1 MPNFQP
7 SSAVNFTGNINNV
20 SAVDVIDTYNN
31 FNSNNDSNNSS
42 PTSPTVYPGGGGV
55 DHTINTDGSANISF
69 EWQYSPSTN
78 PISANNIDGF
88 IVYVKIADNNNIYS
102 FGTSPESETTY
113 TVDSSKREVI
123 LSGVPANKYYHF
135 GVRAYRSVYSNVN
148 SNGVLLSNIVKTRG
162 AGESPAYLPSGTV
175 AFGGN
180 ITGTIND
187 ISAVDVGV
195 GTTTGTGSNLIS
207 NSDYTSS
214 MTAVNGYNPN
224 SANITE
230 GITYASV
237 NSPSWTTNSYI
248 LKSGSTQNLYVKQ
261 ESPVSGGDNAIGIDI
276 YPCSINST
284 AVKIPVVAGETYCFS
299 AYTQAHRAKT
309 AVGIVFYNAS
319 DTGLSYPES
328 SLV

>member
-7 SSAVNFTGNINNV
+7 SSAVNFTGNVNNV
-20 SAVDVIDTYNN
+20 SAID
-31 FNSNNDSNNSS
+31 
-42 PTSPTVYPGGGGV
+42 
-55 DHTINTDGSANISF
+55 I
-69 EWQYSPSTN
+69 
-78 PISANNIDGF
+78 
-88 IVYVKIADNNNIYS
+88 
-102 FGTSPESETTY
+102 
-113 TVDSSKREVI
+113 
-123 LSGVPANKYYHF
+123 
-135 GVRAYRSVYSNVN
+135 
-148 SNGVLLSNIVKTRG
+148 
-162 AGESPAYLPSGTV
+162 
-175 AFGGN
+175 
-180 ITGTIND
+180 
-187 ISAVDVGV
+187 GV

-230 GITYASV
+230 GITYASI

-328 SLV
+328 SLVLGSSSSFTNTLSLYNRQFVIDTAPANSAYAIVYIRKYNTITGQTNSYMWFAAPQFEKVNAAVTNPGPYMPGPAITTGQLGYTGELNATNGAIPGVNLVTPQGSPVSNFSPGTPGIYMGPSVIKIYDSSGVLRVHLGNLSI